1 MNEKVIFTN
10 GCFDIVHRAHLE
22 LLNYC
27 KSLGGKV
34 VVGLNSDNSVRRL
47 KGNSRPFFNET
58 DRKFMLQ
65 SLKFVD
71 EVVVFDEDTPLKII
85 QQLQP
90 DIIVKGGDY
99 TEEQVVG
106 NSISKVVI
114 FKYIDGYSTTKVLQ
128 SSIDR

>member
-1 MNEKVIFTN
+1 MNEKIIFTN

-22 LLNYC
+22 LLSYC

-47 KGNSRPFFNET
+47 KGVSRPFFNET

-71 EVVVFDEDTPLKII
+71 EVVVFDEDTPLKVI

-106 NSISKVVI
+106 NNISKVVI

-128 SSIDR
+128 SSINR

>member
-1 MNEKVIFTN
+1 MNEKIIFTN

-22 LLNYC
+22 LLSYC

-34 VVGLNSDNSVRRL
+34 IVGLNSDDSVRRL
-47 KGNSRPFFNET
+47 KGSSRPFFNEI

-71 EVVVFDEDTPLKII
+71 EVIVFDEDTPLKII

-99 TEEQVVG
+99 TKEQVVG
-106 NSISKVVI
+106 NNIGKVII

-128 SSIDR
+128 SSVNR

>member
-22 LLNYC
+22 LLSYC

-34 VVGLNSDNSVRRL
+34 IVGLNSDNSVRRL
-47 KGNSRPFFNET
+47 KGASRPFFSEI

-106 NSISKVVI
+106 NNISKVVI

-128 SSIDR
+128 SSINR